1 MLRELLTEA
10 IVAQYPERPDLLEKV
25 AAGVPAGGQADHR
38 RQRRVGR
45 RRCTATTSR

>member
-10 IVAQYPERPDLLEKV
+10 LVAQYPERPDLLEKALPQYPP
-25 AAGVPAGGQADHR
+25 AAKRIIVDDGTWA
-38 RQRRVGR
+38 